1 MEDENLGQ
9 GGAYLV
15 DPITGKRKLIGRTQP
30 AQPTIPNFEVVTD
43 DTEDE
48 STPTSGED

>member
-9 GGAYLV
+9 GGAYLLN
-15 DPITGKRKLIGRTQP
+15 PKTGKRKLIGRTQP
-30 AQPTIPNFEVVTD
+30 AQPTSPNFEVVTD

-48 STPTSGED
+48 STLSFGED